1 MKLKNIVLAFCF
13 IFLLF
18 SCKQTEEK
26 NNATKNKATSETDK
40 IEVFQ
45 NRLYAL
51 YEKKNFKSLKKELRN
66 YNQTTPESKTT
77 TGIYNLYSGCLF
89 EHDSKMDSA
98 QIRFEKAITNLGD
111 KKLKRELYLAL
122 TQNAEAN
129 SYMGQFDKAISLR
142 YKALSLLE
150 KSTIPDKEKKHYDQI
165 GRLAIDLYLSK
176 NFKSAT
182 SVINNALQN
191 SSKIKDIES
200 ISFLESSKASMLFY
214 EERYDESIELSKH
227 ALAIKV
233 QLKDT
238 IGQIDE
244 NNNIAIA
251 YMGKANWKE
260 AQVFL
265 EKAQSIYETTGKK
278 NDIPAILLNI
288 SRCLQEQGKIDLAI
302 EKTNSALQIT
312 HKNKQTEESRI
323 ALKKLSELYKLKND
337 PEKAL
342 DYYKKSSL
350 TKDTIYNIE
359 KEKTI
364 QELATKYET
373 KQKEEKIVS
382 LQKDKQLANQQRILF
397 LTFIVFLL
405 FIGSGLFAYF
415 HFRNKKNKE
424 LLETNQRLYES
435 KLKLNQTELENF
447 TNNLINKSKLID
459 EMEARLNL
467 FSTNHAEAEKSL
479 KITQLTQMRILTN
492 ADWVTFKEHFEKVH
506 KGYIPSIRKKYD
518 NLTPAELRTLLL
530 IKLNM
535 ESDEIAA
542 VLGIS
547 LISVK
552 TARYRL
558 KKKLG
563 LTEEE
568 DLISFVQNITF

>member
-1 MKLKNIVLAFCF
+1 
-13 IFLLF
+13 
-18 SCKQTEEK
+18 
-26 NNATKNKATSETDK
+26 
-40 IEVFQ
+40 
-45 NRLYAL
+45 
-51 YEKKNFKSLKKELRN
+51 
-66 YNQTTPESKTT
+66 
-77 TGIYNLYSGCLF
+77 
-89 EHDSKMDSA
+89 MDSA
-98 QIRFEKAITNLGD
+98 QIYYEKAIVNLNNKG
-111 KKLKRELYLAL
+111 LNRELFLAL
-122 TQNAEAN
+122 AQNAEAN
-129 SYMGQFDKAISLR
+129 SYLGKFDKAISLR

-150 KSTIPDKEKKHYDQI
+150 KSTILDKEKKHYDQI
-165 GRLAIDLYLSK
+165 GRLAVDLYLSK
-176 NFKSAT
+176 NFKTAN

-200 ISFLESSKASMLFY
+200 ISFLESSKSSMLFY
-214 EERYDESIELSKH
+214 EKKYDESIELSKH

-238 IGQIDE
+238 IGQIDD

-302 EKTNSALQIT
+302 EKTNLALQIA
-312 HKNKQTEESRI
+312 HKNKQIEESRI
-323 ALKKLSELYKLKND
+323 ALMKLSELYNLKNI
-337 PEKAL
+337 PNKAF
-342 DYYKKSSL
+342 DYYKKSIK
-350 TKDTIYNIE
+350 TKDTIYNLE

-382 LQKDKQLANQQRILF
+382 LQKDKKLANQQKIIY

-405 FIGSGLFAYF
+405 VIGSGSFAYF

-435 KLKLNQTELENF
+435 KLKLNQTELEYF
-447 TNNLINKSKLID
+447 THNLINKSKLID
-459 EMEARLNL
+459 EMEERLNL
-467 FSTNHAEAEKSL
+467 FSTNHAEAEESL
-479 KITQLTQMRILTN
+479 KIAQLTQMRILTN
-492 ADWVTFKEHFEKVH
+492 TDWLTFKEHFEKVH
-506 KGYIPSIRKKYD
+506 KGYIPSIKKKYS

-547 LISVK
+547 LASVK

-563 LTEEE
+563 LSEEE
-568 DLISFVQNITF
+568 DLISFVQNIAF